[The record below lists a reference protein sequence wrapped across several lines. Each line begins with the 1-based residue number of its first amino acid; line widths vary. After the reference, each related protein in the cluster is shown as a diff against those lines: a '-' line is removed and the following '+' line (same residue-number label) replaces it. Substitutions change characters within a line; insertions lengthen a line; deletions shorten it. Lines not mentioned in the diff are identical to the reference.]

1 MLGVQPART
10 VRLAVDIGGTF
21 TDVALDTSKARVTAK
36 VLTTPA
42 APDRGVMDAVTA
54 VLAKAG
60 CALGDVALVIH
71 GTTLATN
78 ALIERKGAVTAL
90 ITTEGFRDSVEIGY
104 EHRFEQYDVHLEKP
118 EPLVPRYRR
127 YCVPERMGA
136 RGEVLRALDERAVQ
150 ALIPVLEQDGVRSV
164 AVGLLHSYANPA
176 HERRIREILLERL
189 PRLSVSLSAEISPEL
204 REYERLSTAC
214 ANAYVQPL
222 MSGYLDRLDRG
233 LRDAGFAGH
242 LLLMTSGGGVIG
254 LDAAR
259 RFPIRLVESGP
270 AGGAIL
276 ASRIALECGLER
288 VLSFDMGGTTAKI
301 CLIDGGQPQTSR
313 AFEVARAYRFLK
325 GSGLPLRIPVIEMV
339 EIGAGGGSIAR
350 VDALERVAVGP
361 DSAGAVPGPACYGQ
375 GGRSATVTDADLAL
389 GRIDPVA
396 FAGGSLALDV
406 GAANAAIDSCVGG
419 PLALSTQLA
428 ALAIGEMVD
437 ENMASAA
444 RVHAVERGKS
454 LDERTL
460 IAFGGAAPLHAAR
473 IAEKLA
479 IGRILVPTGAGV
491 GSAVGMLA
499 APVAYEVARSLY
511 QRVPQLDADTV
522 NAHLG
527 AMRQE
532 AHGVVAGSA
541 NGAPLVETRTAYMR
555 YVGQGHEIAV
565 PLEARPLDVDDRQRL
580 RAAFEREY
588 RVQFGRIIPGLDA
601 EVLSWA
607 VSVTA
612 QVAPPTPVASLPGNA
627 EPRPSGRRRVFDP
640 GSGEYHEAAVF
651 QRADLQPGARID
663 GPALIVEDETTTVV
677 APAFRAT
684 VNALGYLVLERTPGE
699 EQPT

>member
-1 MLGVQPART
+1 MAAAPML
-10 VRLAVDIGGTF
+10 RLAVDIGGTF
-21 TDVALDTSKARVTAK
+21 TDVALDAPRGCITAK

-42 APDRGVMDAVTA
+42 APERGVLEAITA
-54 VLAKAG
+54 VAAKADCTLRDIG
-60 CALGDVALVIH
+60 LVIH

-104 EHRFEQYDVHLEKP
+104 EHRFEQYDVYLEKP
-118 EPLVPRYRR
+118 EPLVPRHRR
-127 YCVPERMGA
+127 YTAPERMSA
-136 RGEVLRALDERAVQ
+136 RGEVLRALDERAVA
-150 ALIPVLEQDGVRSV
+150 ALIPALEHEGVSSV
-164 AVGLLHSYANPA
+164 AIGLLHSYANPA
-176 HERRIREILLERL
+176 HEQRIREILLQRL
-189 PRLSVSLSAEISPEL
+189 PALWTSLSSEVSPEL

-222 MSGYLDRLDRG
+222 MAGYLDLLDRG
-233 LRDAGFAGH
+233 LRDAGFAGR
-242 LLLMTSGGGVIG
+242 LLLLTSGGGVVG

-259 RFPIRLVESGP
+259 RFPVRLVESGP

-276 ASRIALECGLER
+276 ASRVALACGLER

-301 CLIDGGQPQTSR
+301 CLIDGGQAQTSR

-325 GSGLPLRIPVIEMV
+325 GSGLPLRVPVIEMV

-350 VDALERVAVGP
+350 VDALRRVTVGP

-375 GGRSATVTDADLAL
+375 GGEAATVTDADLAL
-389 GRIDPVA
+389 GRIDPRA

-406 GAANAAIDSCVGG
+406 NTAKTAIDRSIGD
-419 PLALSTQLA
+419 PLALDTSLA

-460 IAFGGAAPLHAAR
+460 VAFGGAAPLHAAR
-473 IAEKLA
+473 VAEKLA
-479 IGRILVPTGAGV
+479 ITGIVVPTGAGV

-499 APVAYEVARSLY
+499 APVAYEVARSFY
-511 QRVPQLDADTV
+511 QRVRDLDADAV
-522 NAHLG
+522 NVHLD
-527 AMRQE
+527 AMRRE
-532 AHGVVAGSA
+532 AYEVVQGSA
-541 NGAPLVETRTAYMR
+541 GDAPLLESRAAYMR

-565 PLEARPLDVDDRQRL
+565 PLEMRALDLDDRQRL
-580 RAAFEREY
+580 HAAFEGEY
-588 RVQFGRIIPGLDA
+588 HAQFGRIIPELDVEA
-601 EVLSWA
+601 LSWA
-607 VSVTA
+607 VSVSTR
-612 QVAPPTPVASLPGNA
+612 VAPPAPVAAPLETFSPA
-627 EPRPSGRRRVFDP
+627 PTGRRRMLDP
-640 GSGEYHEAAVF
+640 ESGEHHHALVF
-651 QRADLQPGARID
+651 QRTALQPGARID

-684 VNALGYLVLERTPGE
+684 VNALGYLILQRKAHREHSA
-699 EQPT
+699 

>member
-1 MLGVQPART
+1 MAPAPRL
-10 VRLAVDIGGTF
+10 RLAVDIGGTF
-21 TDVALDTSKARVTAK
+21 TDVALAAARGPVTVK

-42 APDRGVMDAVTA
+42 APERGVMDAVTA

-60 CALGDVALVIH
+60 CTLGDIALVIH

-78 ALIERKGAVTAL
+78 ALIERKGPSTAL
-90 ITTEGFRDSVEIGY
+90 IATEGFRDSVEIGY
-104 EHRFEQYDVHLEKP
+104 EHRFEQYDLNLDKP
-118 EPLVPRYRR
+118 EPLVPRHRR
-127 YCVPERMGA
+127 YTIPERMSA
-136 RGEVLRALDERAVQ
+136 RGEVLRALDERAVR
-150 ALIPVLEQDGVRSV
+150 ALIPVLEGDGVASV

-176 HERRIREILLERL
+176 HEQRVREILLERL
-189 PRLSVSLSAEISPEL
+189 PRLWVSLSSEVSPEL

-222 MSGYLDRLDRG
+222 MASYLDRLDRA
-233 LRDAGFAGH
+233 LRDAGFAGQ

-350 VDALERVAVGP
+350 VDALARVAVGP

-375 GGRSATVTDADLAL
+375 DGRAATVTDADLAL
-389 GRIDPVA
+389 GRIDPHA
-396 FAGGSLALDV
+396 FAGGSLILDT
-406 GAANAAIDSCVGG
+406 GAADAAIERSIGG
-419 PLALSTQLA
+419 PLALDTRLA
-428 ALAIGEMVD
+428 ALAIGETVD

-444 RVHAVERGKS
+444 RVHAVERGKN

-460 IAFGGAAPLHAAR
+460 VAFGGAAPLHAAR

-479 IGRILVPTGAGV
+479 IDRILVPTGAGV

-499 APVAYEVARSLY
+499 APVAYEVARSLH
-511 QRVPQLDADTV
+511 QRVPQLDAEAV
-522 NAHLG
+522 NAHLE

-532 AHGVVAGSA
+532 ALGVVQGSA
-541 NGAPLVETRTAYMR
+541 GGAPLAETRTAYMR

-565 PLEARPLDVDDRQRL
+565 PLEARPLDVGDRQRL
-580 RAAFEREY
+580 QAAFEREY
-588 RVQFGRIIPGLDA
+588 RLQFGRVIPGLDA

-607 VSVTA
+607 VSVA
-612 QVAPPTPVASLPGNA
+612 EQVAPPAPAAPLLGITNPT
-627 EPRPSGRRRVFDP
+627 PSGRRRVFDP
-640 GSGEYHEAAVF
+640 GAGEFLEAALF
-651 QRADLQPGARID
+651 RRTDLPPGARID

-677 APAFRAT
+677 APAFDAT
-684 VNALGYLVLERTPGE
+684 VNALGYLVLERKPRR
-699 EQPT
+699 EQRA